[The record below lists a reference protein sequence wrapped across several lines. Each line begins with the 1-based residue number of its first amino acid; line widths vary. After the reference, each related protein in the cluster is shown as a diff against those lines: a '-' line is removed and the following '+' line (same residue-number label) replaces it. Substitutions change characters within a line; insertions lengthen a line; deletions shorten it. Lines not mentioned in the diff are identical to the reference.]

1 MGPSNF
7 IVESLKWSCFS
18 LTTNI
23 FFGSRCIR
31 VSETSHHG
39 FLKRSLLLN
48 LTENIIFF
56 VNTKRE
62 EWDLKILL
70 FNYWN
75 GLALGSV
82 QTFFLEVVHTCLWN
96 EPPQVSERV
105 VFAEFDW
112 KYHFFWYKN
121 GEVGPTNFIIW
132 LLKWSCPRLSTDI
145 FSGGRCIHVSE
156 RSQCSFLRRSLLLNL
171 IEKITIF

>member
-1 MGPSNF
+1 MLIISENITFFKYKNGGVGPSNF

-70 FNYWN
+70 FNY
-75 GLALGSV
+75 
-82 QTFFLEVVHTCLWN
+82 
-96 EPPQVSERV
+96 
-105 VFAEFDW
+105 
-112 KYHFFWYKN
+112 
-121 GEVGPTNFIIW
+121 
-132 LLKWSCPRLSTDI
+132 
-145 FSGGRCIHVSE
+145 
-156 RSQCSFLRRSLLLNL
+156 
-171 IEKITIF
+171 